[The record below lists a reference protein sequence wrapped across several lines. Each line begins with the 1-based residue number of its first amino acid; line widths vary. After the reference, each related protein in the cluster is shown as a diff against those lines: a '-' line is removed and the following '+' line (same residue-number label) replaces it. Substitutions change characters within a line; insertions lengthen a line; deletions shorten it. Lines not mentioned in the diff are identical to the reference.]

1 MKKIVLGVVAISIIA
16 AIVFTVATRRKSGD
30 ALSVEVE
37 PVQRREIVETVAATG
52 KIQPNTQVNI
62 SADVSAKITRLPVK
76 EGDWVEKGTLL
87 VELDRERYLAAV
99 ESSEANQRASRANAD
114 LARENMVKA
123 GKDLARTE
131 ELFAKNLE
139 SQAVLDTVAA
149 AAEVEKARY
158 QATLNQ
164 VEQATASLKQMQDDL
179 AKTTIYA
186 PLSGTVSQLNKEAGE
201 IALGSQFQEDVIMVL
216 SNLTAMEA
224 LVEVDENDIVSVA
237 LGDAARVEVD
247 ALPDLEFAG
256 EVTEIANTAMISG
269 TGTTDQKTEFEVK
282 ITITDPS
289 PKLRPGMTASAKIVT
304 EVREDALS
312 VPIQCVAVRTPEQIG
327 MAGQAAGEDG
337 GEPRFV
343 PDKEGFVEIVWV
355 VEDSVAKAQQVVTRR
370 SGGDPHRDHL
380 RSQRRR
386 RGRDGRLSR
395 HQQGPQRR
403 RRGHRRR
410 RSTRAGSGLT
420 AMALTAREVVKTYA
434 MDSVEVQALRGVSFE
449 VTDNEFVAIMGP
461 SGSGKS
467 TMMNIIGC
475 LDTPTS
481 GEYILDGEAVSDL
494 SEDQLA
500 AIRNL
505 KIGFVFQTFNLLPA
519 PTSST
524 RRASPDLQRH
534 GPVGEKASNR

>member
-16 AIVFTVATRRKSGD
+16 AIAYTVATRGKNGD
-30 ALSVEVE
+30 ALAVEIE

-62 SADVSAKITRLPVK
+62 SADVSAKITQLPVK

-269 TGTTDQKTEFEVK
+269 SGTTDQKTEFEVK

-289 PKLRPGMTASAKIVT
+289 PELRPGMTASAKIVT

-327 MAGQAAGEDG
+327 MTGPTAGEEG

-355 VEDSVAKAQQVVTRR
+355 VEDSVAHARQVVPGVQGETHIEIISGLADGDEVVTGAYRAISRDLKDGAEVTAGEASPARLGVDGHGFDGPRR
-370 SGGDPHRDHL
+370 GQDLRHGQRRGSGAPRRLLRGPGQRVRRHHGTLGIREVDDDEHHRLSRHPDL
-380 RSQRRR
+380 RRVHSRR
-386 RGRDGRLSR
+386 RGRQRPVRGPARGDPQPEDRFRLPDLQPPAPLR
-395 HQQGPQRR
+395 RLPQRR
-403 RRGHRRR
+403 
-410 RSTRAGSGLT
+410 A
-420 AMALTAREVVKTYA
+420 A
-434 MDSVEVQALRGVSFE
+434 
-449 VTDNEFVAIMGP
+449 
-461 SGSGKS
+461 
-467 TMMNIIGC
+467 
-475 LDTPTS
+475 
-481 GEYILDGEAVSDL
+481 SD
-494 SEDQLA
+494 
-500 AIRNL
+500 I
-505 KIGFVFQTFNLLPA
+505 
-519 PTSST
+519 
-524 RRASPDLQRH
+524 QRH
-534 GPVGEKASNR
+534 GPVGEAPTD